1 MNPQANNIS
10 EIIKNMVNDAS
21 KLTNIVTQNLSEIQA
36 NLTTDEEKKNFA
48 EALVKSNVL
57 KDFER
62 LSNELKDISK

>member
-10 EIIKNMVNDAS
+10 EIIKNMINDAS

-36 NLTTDEEKKNFA
+36 NLTTDEEKKKFA
-48 EALVKSNVL
+48 ESLVNSNVL
-57 KDFER
+57 RDFER

>member
-21 KLTNIVTQNLSEIQA
+21 KLTNIVTQNLSEIQH
-36 NLTTDEEKKNFA
+36 NLKTDDEKKKFA
-48 EALVKSNVL
+48 EALVNSNVL
-57 KDFER
+57 RDFER

>member
-1 MNPQANNIS
+1 MSQQENNIS

>member
-1 MNPQANNIS
+1 MSQQENNIS

-36 NLTTDEEKKNFA
+36 NLTTDDEKKKFA

-57 KDFER
+57 RDFER